1 MQETQ
6 VRSLIGED
14 PIGHGATE
22 ALHHNYRACALE
34 PGAATTEA
42 RAAATAAHAPRAHSK
57 RSHGDGRRC
66 SAAAEQPLL
75 LLLLRH
81 FSHGLPSVGHTES
94 DTTEATRQQQQQLEK
109 SLRSNETQ
117 HSQNLN
123 KENYYF
129 LCGYHFYFF
138 SFFFYFTILYSF
150 CHTSI

>member
-57 RSHGDGRRC
+57 RSHGDGRLC
-66 SAAAEQPLL
+66 TAAGEQPLL
-75 LLLLRH
+75 L
-81 FSHGLPSVGHTES
+81 
-94 DTTEATRQQQQQLEK
+94 LEK
-109 SLRSNETQ
+109 SLRSNKDPAQPKTEQ
-117 HSQNLN
+117 RKL
-123 KENYYF
+123 
-129 LCGYHFYFF
+129 
-138 SFFFYFTILYSF
+138 FFFKVFSEE
-150 CHTSI
+150 